1 MPRRCSICHHE
12 HLEEINH
19 ALVEG
24 TAFPMLVAKY
34 RVSKDALS
42 RHKANHLPAILVKA
56 QEAQEVAHA
65 DDLLE
70 EVRSLQS
77 RALAILNTAEGV
89 GDLRTALG
97 AIREARG
104 NLELLAK
111 LVGQLDERP
120 QIHLHLSPEWLELRT
135 TIVGALEGHQEA
147 KEAVLNV
154 LEAGTEE
161 DGSRW

>member
-1 MPRRCSICHHE
+1 MPRHCSICSHE
-12 HLEEINH
+12 CLEEIDR
-19 ALVEG
+19 ALVRSIALSEI
-24 TAFPMLVAKY
+24 AALF
-34 RVSKDALS
+34 RVSDDALS
-42 RHKANHLPAILVKA
+42 RHKANHLPATLVKA
-56 QEAQEVAHA
+56 REAQEVAQA

-77 RALAILNTAEGV
+77 RALTILNTAEGV

-120 QIHLHLSPEWLELRT
+120 QMHLHLSPEWLELRT
-135 TIVGALEGHQEA
+135 TIVGALEGHREA
-147 KEAVLNV
+147 REAVLNV
-154 LEAGTEE
+154 LEAGT
-161 DGSRW
+161 DDNSRA